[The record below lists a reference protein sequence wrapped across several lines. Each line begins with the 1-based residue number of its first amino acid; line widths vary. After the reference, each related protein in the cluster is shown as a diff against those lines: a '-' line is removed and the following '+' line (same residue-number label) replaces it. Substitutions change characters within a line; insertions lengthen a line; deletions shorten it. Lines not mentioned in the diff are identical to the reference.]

1 MEQLTRQGFFP
12 LTALCDTLLVS
23 RAGYYAWRRETESAR
38 ARQDRELM
46 HLARADI
53 ASYIAYYNTDA
64 ATRRSTTSARP
75 NSRPCKP
82 CQIKRNDCLKN
93 PKHVRVFPSQRI
105 PP

>member
-46 HLARADI
+46 HWACADI
-53 ASYIAYYNTDA
+53 ASYIAYYNTE
-64 ATRRSTTSARP
+64 RRHSSLDYLSPAQFETLQTLS
-75 NSRPCKP
+75 N
-82 CQIKRNDCLKN
+82 
-93 PKHVRVFPSQRI
+93 
-105 PP
+105 